1 MVERYQIHFL
11 LLHKDFRRV
20 EYSAS
25 YIEDNKL
32 KLPHEYRAFEK
43 FKKYLKKEK
52 DDEEIEGF
60 EEVDS
65 EEESLM

>member
-1 MVERYQIHFL
+1 MVEKRQIHFL
-11 LLHKDFRRV
+11 LLHKDFKKV

-32 KLPHEYRAFEK
+32 KLPHEYRVLEK

-52 DDEEIEGF
+52 DDEEIEGL